1 MPFAEDEFNELLPE
15 EDPAR
20 DWLENPNVP
29 TSNYIQELINS
40 GFEIRTVYVGGQY
53 GVPRYTA
60 WKLTIED
67 EETRRFILDC
77 GLRSE
82 IRTENADET
91 HQSNEDEKDEY
102 ILIHREIAVKMLK
115 QERSRRQ

>member
-1 MPFAEDEFNELLPE
+1 MPFIEDEHNEFLAE
-15 EDPAR
+15 EDPVG
-20 DWLENPNVP
+20 DWLENPDVP
-29 TSNYIQELINS
+29 TSSYVMELINS

-53 GVPRYTA
+53 GVPRYTV

-82 IRTENADET
+82 IRTENATDIHE
-91 HQSNEDEKDEY
+91 SNEDDEEDY
-102 ILIHREIAVKMLK
+102 MLIHRESAVKMLK
-115 QERSRRQ
+115 HERAGRR

>member
-1 MPFAEDEFNELLPE
+1 VPFAEDEFNEFIPE

-53 GVPRYTA
+53 GVPRYTV

-82 IRTENADET
+82 IRTENADEI
-91 HQSNEDEKDEY
+91 HESKEDGEEY
-102 ILIHREIAVKMLK
+102 MLVHRKIAVKMLK
-115 QERSRRQ
+115 HERKGRQ